1 MLKDNITVEN
11 IHDFDVT
18 FFFFLQTAQY
28 NTILLKACEKKKPST

>member
-18 FFFFLQTAQY
+18 FFFLQTAQY